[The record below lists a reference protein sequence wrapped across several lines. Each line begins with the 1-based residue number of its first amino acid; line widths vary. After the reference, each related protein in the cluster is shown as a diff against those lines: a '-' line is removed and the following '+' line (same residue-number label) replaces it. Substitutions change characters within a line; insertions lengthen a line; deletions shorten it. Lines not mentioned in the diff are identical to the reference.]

1 MLNVFTLAN
10 GRLFQ
15 EEIESLEELTRFK
28 PIWVDLESPTP
39 EERRWVR
46 QHFGLSIPEDAM
58 DEDIEESARFFEED
72 NGELHIRSDFLID
85 DEDKPRSVRVAFILN
100 QQNAELNSHGV
111 LFSIHDE
118 DVPVFRLLRLRARRM
133 PGLIADAKDVL
144 LSLFDTDAEYCAD
157 TVEDIYDE
165 LDEVSRQVLAG
176 DVTDNMAGEVLAAI
190 VERVHLPFMQE
201 LERTSTDQ
209 RDTPVHDL
217 RAVMIHSFIELSE
230 DERLRKTMEI
240 MLRSDASA
248 DTKVLTEMQQAGF
261 RDALDRMERALRRA
275 QDLGQLREGADP
287 KIAARML
294 HATVLGVLHG
304 AMVEPEL
311 MDLKRDG
318 MLALDMTLAAYVK
331 EGVFVPGTVPEPL
344 PEA

>member
-1 MLNVFTLAN
+1 MARKTKEDTQA
-10 GRLFQ
+10 
-15 EEIESLEELTRFK
+15 TREG
-28 PIWVDLESPTP
+28 IL
-39 EERRWVR
+39 
-46 QHFGLSIPEDAM
+46 DA
-58 DEDIEESARFFEED
+58 
-72 NGELHIRSDFLID
+72 
-85 DEDKPRSVRVAFILN
+85 
-100 QQNAELNSHGV
+100 AEACFHEHGV
-111 LFSIHDE
+111 ARTTLEMIGA
-118 DVPVFRLLRLRARRM
+118 RAGYTR
-133 PGLIADAKDVL
+133 GAVYWHFKNK
-144 LSLFDTDAEYCAD
+144 S
-157 TVEDIYDE
+157 
-165 LDEVSRQVLAG
+165 
-176 DVTDNMAGEVLAAI
+176 EVLAAI

-248 DTKVLTEMQQAGF
+248 DTKVLTELQQAGF
-261 RDALDRMERALRRA
+261 RDGLDRMERALRRA
-275 QDLGQLREGADP
+275 KDLGQLREGADP

-331 EGVFVPGTVPEPL
+331 DGVFVPGTVPEPL